1 MKKIIALLLAVLM
14 VLSMVACASKTT
26 DDTPADTTPA
36 DTTPADTTTEDTE
49 KTDEPADTTT
59 DAEPVETDGEYA
71 VAMIT
76 DYGDITDQ
84 SFNQTTYEACS
95 AFCEANNVPFEYF
108 KPAGDST
115 AERVAMVDAALPT
128 AIM

>member
-36 DTTPADTTTEDTE
+36 DTTTEDTE

-59 DAEPVETDGEYA
+59 KPNPTE
-71 VAMIT
+71 
-76 DYGDITDQ
+76 
-84 SFNQTTYEACS
+84 EA
-95 AFCEANNVPFEYF
+95 
-108 KPAGDST
+108 
-115 AERVAMVDAALPT
+115 
-128 AIM
+128 

>member
-36 DTTPADTTTEDTE
+36 DTTPADTTEDTE

-59 DAEPVETDGEYA
+59 DAEPVETDGE
-71 VAMIT
+71 
-76 DYGDITDQ
+76 
-84 SFNQTTYEACS
+84 
-95 AFCEANNVPFEYF
+95 
-108 KPAGDST
+108 
-115 AERVAMVDAALPT
+115 
-128 AIM
+128 

>member
-59 DAEPVETDGEYA
+59 DAEDR
-71 VAMIT
+71 
-76 DYGDITDQ
+76 
-84 SFNQTTYEACS
+84 
-95 AFCEANNVPFEYF
+95 
-108 KPAGDST
+108 KST
-115 AERVAMVDAALPT
+115 V
-128 AIM
+128 